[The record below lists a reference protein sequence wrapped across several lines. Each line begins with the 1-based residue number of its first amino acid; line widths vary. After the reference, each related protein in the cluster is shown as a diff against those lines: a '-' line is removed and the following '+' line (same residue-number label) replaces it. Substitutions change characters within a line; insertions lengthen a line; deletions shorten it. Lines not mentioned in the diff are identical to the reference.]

1 MTQSFED
8 YQDLSGVGF
17 QGGGGEATAPE
28 DEFFHSIYISG
39 KTRKNHINIEE
50 QQGKLQVRGVQYN
63 LDEVNLVIT
72 HTKDILAKIKNEAG
86 RDNINCFSY
95 KDGSAP
101 WFGTATLPDGSK
113 RACPL
118 TSAERAANDFCS
130 DCRAQILLAGIYCD
144 ASGNPILT
152 QEKKPIFVFI
162 RGKGMKYSNVSEYLN
177 DRYNEDLDPIFEP
190 VTDQSKQFE
199 KSIVNNKRF
208 VTRLTK
214 TEATS
219 SFGNTVNVFDLTKG
233 AQIPNEA
240 VMKIL
245 KLSKETLDK
254 FVSKFNWA
262 KGKQAAAATGYGT
275 VPEGIM
281 EIGESVDAK
290 PEAQAQSGDTGQAES
305 APAQESAPPAEEKK
319 TFSFDDIEF

>member
-1 MTQSFED
+1 MSQQSFED
-8 YQDLSGVGF
+8 YQDLSGTGF

-28 DEFFHSIYISG
+28 DEFFHSVYISG

-50 QQGKLQVRGVQYN
+50 NEGKFQVRGVEYN

-72 HTKDILAKIKNEAG
+72 HTKDILAKIKNEQG
-86 RDNINCFSY
+86 RDNIKCFSY

-101 WFGTATLPDGSK
+101 WYGTSDLPDGSN

-118 TSAERAANDFCS
+118 TSVERAANDFCS
-130 DCRAQILLAGIYCD
+130 ECRSQILVAGIYCD
-144 ASGNPILT
+144 AYGSPILT
-152 QEKKPIFVFI
+152 EAKKPIFVFI

-177 DRYNEDLDPIFEP
+177 DRFNDDLSPIFEP

-214 TEATS
+214 STARS
-219 SFGNTVNVFDLTKG
+219 SFGNDVNIFELTKG
-233 AQIPNEA
+233 TIIPKEA

-245 KLSKETLDK
+245 KLSKDTLEQ

-262 KGKQAAAATGYGT
+262 NSRQAASTGYGSR
-275 VPEGIM
+275 PEGIM
-281 EIGESVDAK
+281 EIGEPATSEDESQVS
-290 PEAQAQSGDTGQAES
+290 SGDAGQTET
-305 APAQESAPPAEEKK
+305 QEAIPAEEKR